1 MDAGFSCPNRDGKVS
16 KGGCIYCSERGSGDF
31 AGDRNFKIHKQFE
44 DIKIMK
50 EKWSSDKYIAYF
62 QAYTNTYA
70 PVNIL
75 REKYEEAMS
84 EEGVVA
90 LAIATRP
97 DCLDQDVLNLI
108 EELSKNIYMGRI
120 RTSNC
125 K

>member
-1 MDAGFSCPNRDGKVS
+1 
-16 KGGCIYCSERGSGDF
+16 
-31 AGDRNFKIHKQFE
+31 
-44 DIKIMK
+44 MK

-75 REKYEEAMS
+75 REKYEEAIS

-108 EELSKNIYMGRI
+108 EELSKKYIYG
-120 RTSNC
+120 
-125 K
+125 